1 MANKNKKLSTFELVW
16 YILCALVVLWG
27 LTYICIGV
35 INHFASISALNEFC
49 RGFKN
54 MFKLSIHIWGSIII
68 FQKAHDNSQ
77 SGESLL
83 PINYFQAT
91 GRLVF
96 MNNQSSDIV
105 GGILFDIICNI
116 LYQLAYFFVPPRVV
130 TLVSGDNIF
139 IA

>member
-54 MFKLSIHIWGSIII
+54 MFKLSIHVWGALIIAI
-68 FQKAHDNSQ
+68 AAVAAVIVLLVYAKTFDRASDREQRRSARLSALKKAD
-77 SGESLL
+77 EK
-83 PINYFQAT
+83 
-91 GRLVF
+91 
-96 MNNQSSDIV
+96 
-105 GGILFDIICNI
+105 
-116 LYQLAYFFVPPRVV
+116 VV
-130 TLVSGDNIF
+130 DEQQPEVVNETP
-139 IA
+139 AEEAKAE